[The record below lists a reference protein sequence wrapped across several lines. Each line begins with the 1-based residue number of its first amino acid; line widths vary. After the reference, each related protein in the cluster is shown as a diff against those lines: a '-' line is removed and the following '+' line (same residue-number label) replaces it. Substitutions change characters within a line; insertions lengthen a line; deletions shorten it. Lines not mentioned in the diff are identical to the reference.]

1 MVIVFSGNR
10 RPSKK
15 REKLRMVNGEGI
27 FRYSAAV
34 VRDLSAC
41 PHRQKNTKTPFSVN
55 GYLLF
60 IMFFSVFSVVNRLF

>member
-41 PHRQKNTKTPFSVN
+41 PHRQKNTKTSFSVN
-55 GYLLF
+55 GERTTVNGYLQEGYQP
-60 IMFFSVFSVVNRLF
+60 V